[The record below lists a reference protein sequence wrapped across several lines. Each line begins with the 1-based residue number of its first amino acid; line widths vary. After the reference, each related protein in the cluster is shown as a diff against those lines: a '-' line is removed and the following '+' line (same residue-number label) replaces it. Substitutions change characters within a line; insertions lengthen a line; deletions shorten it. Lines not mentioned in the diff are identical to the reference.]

1 MIEKKIA
8 IISDIHGN
16 SIALSEVIRDIRSR
30 DIDTI
35 INLGDS
41 LYGPLDPKGTFDLL
55 ESNNVISVSG
65 NQDRIIL
72 ENLDKTSDLITL
84 EYVKSQIDSTVVA
97 WLNSLP
103 FDMIYN
109 DNIYCCHASPQSDM
123 EYLLEYLE
131 TNYVAIK
138 DKQGIDNLLS
148 GIKQKVVICGHSH
161 VPRIVELDNK
171 LIVNPGSVGLPAY
184 DDDLPIYHKMENYNP
199 RANYAILT
207 IIGVSISVN
216 RVSIDYDHEK
226 SAQLAEANMRN
237 DWAKWIR
244 TGIV

>member
-161 VPRIVELDNK
+161 VPRIVEIDNK

-199 RANYAILT
+199 RANYAILN
-207 IIGVSISVN
+207 INGDSISVN